1 MATRSRSC
9 CSLVTSVHSETAVP
23 FTVVCMM
30 DDWREENALLVLG
43 PGCGLAGL
51 GCSP

>member
-1 MATRSRSC
+1 MPKLEEEWMA
-9 CSLVTSVHSETAVP
+9 A
-23 FTVVCMM
+23 VCMM
-30 DDWREENALLVLG
+30 DDWREENVLLVLG